1 MNVFLLLVVTVI
13 AAVVSWRLGR
23 RGIAFGLGVFAL
35 LPAWALL
42 QQLPWW
48 VYVLTGVVAVIGVW
62 HHMSRSAA
70 VVTRWSGRSRR
81 SSGTA
86 SATTIARSASGRAMR
101 GKARK
106 VRPSLAEVSWRALWR
121 VPVVEYAIELC
132 RTGLQTVWCSIEDVT
147 LVFGG
152 PRTGKT
158 GWLACRIID
167 APGAVVVTSTRTDL
181 LDLCGPLR
189 ARKGPVY
196 VFNAV
201 GLGGIASTVTF
212 DPLTGCSDPVT
223 AVERATDMVAAA
235 SKAGSGDR
243 EFWDAQAR
251 RALAMLL
258 HAAALGGKQMDD
270 VQRWIG
276 DPAGAQRDVTAF
288 LQRSPVR
295 AFVQDAAQF
304 LGTNDKTQSSITTTM
319 ALALGWLNNPDA
331 VKAAAPG
338 HSLDVAKLLRERAT
352 VFLLGAEETQVAPL
366 MCALT
371 GHIAR
376 QARQIAARSDA
387 GRLDPPLGL
396 YLDEAFLICPVPLDS
411 WTADMGGRN
420 VTILAVFQ
428 SRQQMLDRYGQA
440 KTGQI
445 MTNAAAK
452 IVFGGTGDRDD
463 LLFWSSLGGDRDEP
477 VWTTDPHGRG
487 RSKTVRSVPVMAPAQ
502 IANLPEGR
510 VLVFRRGIRPVL
522 GRARMAWHRP
532 DVRAVQYPDAY
543 TVRARAGARRQRD
556 GVATWVADWTRP
568 IRRRVAAQAYAAR
581 VWIGAQVRGAGR
593 WCRARWVAV
602 RLRVTGRCSA
612 PVGFTVQ
619 APCAEKGHELA
630 PVAQRRPERSAG
642 GGSEAAVIPF
652 PSPYARPAAR
662 ALDDGRGLDDG
673 RPGGRGRGDRGR
685 GDSGLDDDA
694 IEDGGPR

>member
-1 MNVFLLLVVTVI
+1 MNVFLLFLISAV
-13 AAVVSWRLGR
+13 AAVVMWRLGR
-23 RGIAFGLGVFAL
+23 RGIGFGLGVFAL

-42 QQLPWW
+42 RQVPWP
-48 VYVLTGVVAVIGVW
+48 VYLIAALVAAVGLW
-62 HHMSRSAA
+62 QHLSRSAA

-86 SATTIARSASGRAMR
+86 SAATIARVASARAMR
-101 GKARK
+101 RKARK
-106 VRPSLAEVSWRALWR
+106 VRPVLAEVRWWVLWR
-121 VPVVEYAIELC
+121 VPVIGYAIELC

-181 LDLCGPLR
+181 LELCGPLR
-189 ARKGPVY
+189 VAKGPVY

-212 DPLTGCSDPVT
+212 DPLTGCTDPNT
-223 AVERATDMVAAA
+223 AAERATDMVSAA
-235 SKAGSGDR
+235 SKGGSGDR

-251 RALAMLL
+251 RALALLL
-258 HAAALGGKQMDD
+258 HAAALGGKQMVD
-270 VQRWIG
+270 VKRWIG
-276 DPAGAQRDVTAF
+276 NPAAAQREVTGF

-295 AFVQDAAQF
+295 PLVEDAVQF

-319 ALALGWLNNPDA
+319 ALAVGWLNNLDA
-331 VKAAAPG
+331 AKAAAPG
-338 HSLDVAKLLRERAT
+338 HTLDVKKLLAERAT

-376 QARQIAARSDA
+376 QARQIAAQSEA

-428 SRQQMLDRYGQA
+428 SRQQMLDRYGKE

-452 IVFGGTGDRDD
+452 VLFGGTGDRDD
-463 LLFWSSLGGDRDEP
+463 LIFWSTLAGDRDEP
-477 VWTTDPHGRG
+477 IWTTDPYGRG
-487 RSKTVRSVPVMAPAQ
+487 RSKTVRSVPVVAPAQ

-510 VLVFRRGIRPVL
+510 VLVFRRGIRPLL
-522 GRARMAWHRP
+522 GRARMAWHRA

-543 TVRARAGARRQRD
+543 TVRARAWTRRQRTRL
-556 GVATWVADWTRP
+556 ATSLADLTRP
-568 IRRRVAAQAYAAR
+568 IHRWVTALVGAVRA
-581 VWIGAQVRGAGR
+581 WIGAQVRGVRG
-593 WCRARWVAV
+593 WCRMRCAAL
-602 RLRVTGRCSA
+602 RLRVTGRRA
-612 PVGFTVQ
+612 PDEFSVPAPRGDVGPEST
-619 APCAEKGHELA
+619 PAEQSWLEQPTSGE
-630 PVAQRRPERSAG
+630 S
-642 GGSEAAVIPF
+642 GGSGIPF
-652 PSPYARPAAR
+652 RSPYARPPEHGTNHS
-662 ALDDGRGLDDG
+662 LLNGRGLNDDAIDDG
-673 RPGGRGRGDRGR
+673 RPR
-685 GDSGLDDDA
+685 
-694 IEDGGPR
+694 

>member
-1 MNVFLLLVVTVI
+1 MNVFLLFLVSAT
-13 AAVVSWRLGR
+13 AAVVMWRLGR
-23 RGIAFGLGVFAL
+23 RGIGFGLGVFAL

-42 QQLPWW
+42 RQLPWP
-48 VYVLTGVVAVIGVW
+48 VYLIATLAAAVGLW
-62 HHMSRSAA
+62 HHLSRSAA

-86 SATTIARSASGRAMR
+86 SAATIARVASARAMR
-101 GKARK
+101 RKARK
-106 VRPSLAEVSWRALWR
+106 VRPVLAEVRWWVLWR
-121 VPVVEYAIELC
+121 VPVIGFAIELC

-181 LDLCGPLR
+181 LELCGPLR
-189 ARKGPVY
+189 AAKGPVY

-201 GLGGIASTVTF
+201 GLGGIPSTVTF
-212 DPLTGCSDPVT
+212 DPLTGCTDPNT
-223 AVERATDMVAAA
+223 AAERATDMVSAA
-235 SKAGSGDR
+235 SKGGSGDR
-243 EFWDAQAR
+243 EFWDAQAI
-251 RALAMLL
+251 RALALLL
-258 HAAALGGKQMDD
+258 HAAALGGKQLVD
-270 VQRWIG
+270 VKRWIG
-276 DPAGAQRDVTAF
+276 NPAAAHREVTGF
-288 LQRSPVR
+288 LQRSSVR
-295 AFVQDAAQF
+295 ALVEDAAQF

-319 ALALGWLNNPDA
+319 ALALNWLNNREA
-331 VKAAAPG
+331 AKAAAPG
-338 HSLDVAKLLRERAT
+338 HSLDVAKLLQERAT
-352 VFLLGAEETQVAPL
+352 VFLLGAEETQVASL

-376 QARQIAARSDA
+376 QARAIAAASEA

-428 SRQQMLDRYGQA
+428 SRQQMLDRYGKE

-452 IVFGGTGDRDD
+452 VVFGGTGDRDD
-463 LLFWSSLGGDRDEP
+463 LIFWSTLAGDRDEP
-477 VWTTDPHGRG
+477 IWTTDPYGRG
-487 RSKTVRSVPVMAPAQ
+487 RSKTVRSVPVVAPAQ

-522 GRARMAWHRP
+522 GRARMAWHRA

-543 TVRARAGARRQRD
+543 TVRARAWTQRQCPRLATSLADLTRPTRR
-556 GVATWVADWTRP
+556 WVA
-568 IRRRVAAQAYAAR
+568 AAVGACCT
-581 VWIGAQVRGAGR
+581 WIGAQGRGAGG
-593 WCRARWVAV
+593 WCRARWAAL
-602 RLRVTGRCSA
+602 RLRVTGRRAPDQFAIPSA
-612 PVGFTVQ
+612 PSGLGPESLPQ
-619 APCAEKGHELA
+619 GPRL
-630 PVAQRRPERSAG
+630 PAQTIV
-642 GGSEAAVIPF
+642 GGSGGAVIPF
-652 PSPYARPAAR
+652 RSPYARPPEHGLNHSR
-662 ALDDGRGLDDG
+662 LNGR
-673 RPGGRGRGDRGR
+673 
-685 GDSGLDDDA
+685 GLDDDA
-694 IEDGGPR
+694 IDDGGSR

>member
-1 MNVFLLLVVTVI
+1 VNVFVLFLVSVI
-13 AAVVSWRLGR
+13 ATAVTWRIGR

-42 QQLPWW
+42 RQLPWP
-48 VYVLTGVVAVIGVW
+48 VYLIATIVAGVGAWHYLT
-62 HHMSRSAA
+62 RSAA

-86 SATTIARSASGRAMR
+86 SATTISRTASGRAMR

-106 VRPSLAEVSWRALWR
+106 VRPSLAEASRRALWR
-121 VPVVEYAIELC
+121 VPTIEYAIELC
-132 RTGLQTVWCSIEDVT
+132 RTGLQTIWASIEDVT
-147 LVFGG
+147 IVFGG

-158 GWLACRIID
+158 GWLAGRIID

-181 LDLCGPLR
+181 LNLCGPLR

-212 DPLTGCSDPVT
+212 DPLTGCTDPNT
-223 AVERATDMVAAA
+223 AADRATDMVSAA

-251 RALAMLL
+251 RALAVLL
-258 HAAALGGKQMDD
+258 HAAALGGKQMSD

-276 DPAGAQRDVTAF
+276 NPDEAKREVTGF
-288 LQRSPVR
+288 LQRSPVKSF
-295 AFVQDAAQF
+295 ALDAAQF
-304 LGTNDKTQSSITTTM
+304 LGTNSKTQSSITTTM

-331 VKAAAPG
+331 AKAAAPG
-338 HSLDVAKLLRERAT
+338 HSLDVKKLLSERAT

-376 QARQIAARSDA
+376 EARAIAAESDA

-396 YLDEAFLICPVPLDS
+396 YLDEAFLICPVPLES

-428 SRQQMLDRYGQA
+428 SRQQMLDRYGPA

-452 IVFGGTGDRDD
+452 VVFGGTGDRDD
-463 LLFWSSLGGDRDEP
+463 LLFWSTLGGDRDEP
-477 VWTTDPHGRG
+477 IWTTDPHGRG
-487 RSKTVRSVPVMAPAQ
+487 RSKTVRSVPVVAPAQ

-522 GRARMAWHRP
+522 GRARMAWNRP

-543 TVRARAGARRQRD
+543 TVRARAWIRRHRAQT
-556 GVATWVADWTRP
+556 GGWVADRIRP
-568 IRRRVAAQAYAAR
+568 IRAWV
-581 VWIGAQVRGAGR
+581 VAQVCAALR
-593 WCRARWVAV
+593 WCGARWTAV
-602 RLRVTGRCSA
+602 RIRVTGHGATATVVVEPTSTDPTAPAGSR
-612 PVGFTVQ
+612 PVGPVDP
-619 APCAEKGHELA
+619 APTDNAD
-630 PVAQRRPERSAG
+630 P
-642 GGSEAAVIPF
+642 GGSVIPF
-652 PSPYARPAAR
+652 RSPFARPA
-662 ALDDGRGLDDG
+662 DPT
-673 RPGGRGRGDRGR
+673 PGDE
-685 GDSGLDDDA
+685 LDDDA
-694 IEDGGPR
+694 IEDGGA

>member
-1 MNVFLLLVVTVI
+1 VNVFLLLVVAVIATVI
-13 AAVVSWRLGR
+13 TWRLGR
-23 RGIAFGLGVFAL
+23 RVIAFGLGVFAL
-35 LPAWALL
+35 LPAWTLL

-48 VYVLTGVVAVIGVW
+48 AYALFAVVAGVGFW
-62 HHMSRSAA
+62 HHLSRSAA

-86 SATTIARSASGRAMR
+86 SATTIARTASGRAMR

-106 VRPSLAEVSWRALWR
+106 VRPTLVEVSRRVLWR
-121 VPVVEYAIELC
+121 VPTVEYAIELC

-158 GWLACRIID
+158 GWLAGRIID

-181 LDLCGPLR
+181 LNLCGPLR

-212 DPLTGCSDPVT
+212 DPLTGCTNPVT

-251 RALAMLL
+251 RALAVLL

-276 DPAGAQRDVTAF
+276 DPAGAKRDVTAF

-295 AFVQDAAQF
+295 AFAQDAAQF

-319 ALALGWLNNPDA
+319 ALAVGWLNNPDA
-331 VKAAAPG
+331 VKAASPG
-338 HSLDVAKLLRERAT
+338 HGFEVEKLLRERAT

-376 QARQIAARSDA
+376 QARQIAAESQA

-452 IVFGGTGDRDD
+452 VIFGGTGDRDD
-463 LLFWSSLGGDRDEP
+463 LLFWSTLGGDRDEP
-477 VWTTDPHGRG
+477 IWTTDPHGRG
-487 RSKTVRSVPVMAPAQ
+487 RSRTVRSVPVVAPAQ

-522 GRARMAWHRP
+522 GRARMAWNRA

-543 TVRARAGARRQRD
+543 TVRARAWSVRLRD
-556 GVATWVADWTRP
+556 HMTGWVADRSRP
-568 IRRRVAAQAYAAR
+568 IRVWLAAR
-581 VWIGAQVRGAGR
+581 THACRRWIATQSHSVRV
-593 WCRARWVAV
+593 WCRARWAQV
-602 RLRVTGRCSA
+602 RLRVTGHGA
-612 PVGFTVQ
+612 AT
-619 APCAEKGHELA
+619 
-630 PVAQRRPERSAG
+630 PEFNVPTPPIDTSAG
-642 GGSEAAVIPF
+642 GEREPAGYGVPAWPADRALDASVIPF
-652 PSPYARPAAR
+652 PSPYARPTYPR
-662 ALDDGRGLDDG
+662 AIDVEPIDGGPVDV
-673 RPGGRGRGDRGR
+673 
-685 GDSGLDDDA
+685 GLDDDA
-694 IEDGGPR
+694 IEDGCVR